1 MERNNICKFV
11 IPEQKTGLSVY
22 CFVMETDLA
31 VMAKKI
37 QLSAHKMILVTKGE
51 GEFLH
56 DDGKTPFSAGNLLFG
71 FRDEAVC
78 AKTTENCE
86 YLYILFDG
94 DRAEEIFRRFDIHKN
109 NRAFSGFDSLIPF
122 WKESLSRADSNT
134 VDLSSESVLLYT
146 FSRLSSVSTPKN
158 SLFHA
163 MTEMIE
169 SHFNDPELSISAIA
183 EELSYNPKY
192 LSHLFKEKMGM
203 GFSEFL
209 RTTRIKYAI
218 SLFDHGI
225 DSVKNVALLS
235 GFTDPLYFSTV
246 FKKEVGVSPKE
257 YISSHEPQ

>member
-1 MERNNICKFV
+1 MQRNNICKFV
-11 IPEQKTGLSVY
+11 VPEQKTGLSVY
-22 CFVMETDLA
+22 CFVMETDPA
-31 VMAKKI
+31 IICKKV

-51 GEFLH
+51 GLFRH

-71 FRDEAVC
+71 FRDEDVC
-78 AKTTENCE
+78 IDATENCE

-122 WKESLSRADSNT
+122 WKESLSRADAQT

-146 FSRLSSVSTPKN
+146 FSRLSAVNTLQN

-163 MTEMIE
+163 LTNMIE
-169 SHFNDPELSISAIA
+169 THFNDPELTINVIA

-192 LSHLFKEKMGM
+192 LSHLFKEKMGI
-203 GFSEFL
+203 GFSEYL

-218 SLFDHGI
+218 SLFNHGI

-246 FKKEVGVSPKE
+246 FKKEVGLSPKE
-257 YISSHEPQ
+257 YISSREQ